1 MAGPAQ
7 GAFTTAPSLRGVSP
21 WATDRA
27 SPPRA
32 AWATPGSK
40 ARTQGKRLRH
50 RVGSTWQGLRGQ
62 ERKPGQPLV
71 TKRHERPT
79 QSRGSPPLP
88 DPGVRRPDDE
98 RPAHTLLGNIQE
110 LRLQAATLWPLG
122 SLATGQLIR
131 HIRIFQSRDL
141 ESMGW

>member
-62 ERKPGQPLV
+62 ERKPGKPLV
-71 TKRHERPT
+71 TKRHGETNPEQRQPPTPRP
-79 QSRGSPPLP
+79 RGEAP
-88 DPGVRRPDDE
+88 
-98 RPAHTLLGNIQE
+98 
-110 LRLQAATLWPLG
+110 
-122 SLATGQLIR
+122 
-131 HIRIFQSRDL
+131 
-141 ESMGW
+141 